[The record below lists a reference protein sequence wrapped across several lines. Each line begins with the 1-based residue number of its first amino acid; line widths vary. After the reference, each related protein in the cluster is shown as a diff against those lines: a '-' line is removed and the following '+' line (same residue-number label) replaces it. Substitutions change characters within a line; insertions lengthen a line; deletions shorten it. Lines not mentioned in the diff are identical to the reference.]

1 MLRRVF
7 VLHLLSLTLLTNAQV
22 GIGTT
27 TPNATAQLD
36 IYSSSKGLLLP
47 RLTTAQI
54 NNIVNPEPGLIVFNT
69 TTKKFVGYGMGTPIG
84 SIDNIN
90 AAGGGAWYLGFEYS
104 NYGSGPYVVDLGQTF
119 PIASSI
125 GLKSISLW
133 LPGFNNSNPGNVIV
147 SVYTGNTPGS
157 GTLVGTSIQFVSTQG
172 KVDFNFS
179 SALALT
185 PGNYYFLVHAESI
198 GMSGGWLIVPVNF
211 LPGAI
216 FQGSQQMEGPLAIL
230 L

>member
-1 MLRRVF
+1 
-7 VLHLLSLTLLTNAQV
+7 
-22 GIGTT
+22 
-27 TPNATAQLD
+27 
-36 IYSSSKGLLLP
+36 
-47 RLTTAQI
+47 
-54 NNIVNPEPGLIVFNT
+54 
-69 TTKKFVGYGMGTPIG
+69 MGTPIG

-119 PIASSI
+119 PIASTI

-198 GMSGGWLIVPVNF
+198 GMSGGLAYCSSQFSTGSYFSGQSTNGGAFSYSPLSSISLYFKLNYDLPETLMWVN
-211 LPGAI
+211 LH
-216 FQGSQQMEGPLAIL
+216 
-230 L
+230 

>member
-69 TTKKFVGYGMGTPIG
+69 TTK
-84 SIDNIN
+84 N
-90 AAGGGAWYLGFEYS
+90 
-104 NYGSGPYVVDLGQTF
+104 
-119 PIASSI
+119 
-125 GLKSISLW
+125 
-133 LPGFNNSNPGNVIV
+133 
-147 SVYTGNTPGS
+147 
-157 GTLVGTSIQFVSTQG
+157 
-172 KVDFNFS
+172 
-179 SALALT
+179 
-185 PGNYYFLVHAESI
+185 
-198 GMSGGWLIVPVNF
+198 
-211 LPGAI
+211 
-216 FQGSQQMEGPLAIL
+216 L
-230 L
+230 LDTVWERL